1 MSAYQIVKKEVPT
14 FYFIGV
20 TTGKSSIMKVFPL
33 WMDVLG
39 RPEVIMEGI
48 DHRIHDAAGGVSGQ
62 RGPNKKRSIIAGGLG
77 HHPQNGSVC
86 SCHRYVRLL

>member
-1 MSAYQIVKKEVPT
+1 MSDYKIVTKEVPT

-39 RPEVIMEGI
+39 RPEVVIEGI
-48 DHRIHDAAGGVSGQ
+48 DHPIHDKPEAYRA
-62 RGPNKKRSIIAGGLG
+62 
-77 HHPQNGSVC
+77 SVAPDSLTVC
-86 SCHRYVRLL
+86 LSR